1 MTSWETRA
9 VIPMRGDGGLG
20 CCGEYWLDSG
30 FIVKVQPMGFFDRL
44 VVGLRPKGGVND
56 PWLVA

>member
-1 MTSWETRA
+1 
-9 VIPMRGDGGLG
+9 MRGDGGLG

-30 FIVKVQPMGFFDRL
+30 FIVKEQPMGFFDRL
-44 VVGLRPKGGVND
+44 VVGLRPKGGVEND